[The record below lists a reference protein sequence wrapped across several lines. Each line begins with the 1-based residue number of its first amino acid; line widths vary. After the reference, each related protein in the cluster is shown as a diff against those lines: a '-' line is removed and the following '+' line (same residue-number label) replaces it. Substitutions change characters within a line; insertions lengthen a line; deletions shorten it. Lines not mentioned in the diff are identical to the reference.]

1 MFLLLES
8 FLGSYPFLMAATIVS
23 FILKAYIL
31 STLILRKSESRN
43 AQLPKILLVLV
54 LISAMIVDSAW
65 FLKLAECLF
74 CFDIGYRIRIFWT
87 RIAWAFSV
95 IQYQSLALF
104 LETLVRSKKNI
115 NLRQQIILCISSIFC
130 LLFLGLSIFHF
141 NCFQPNE
148 RSLFECKL
156 QQIFTL
162 YLFFPLMAVPLF
174 IAIKKL
180 RTPAIPKILK
190 SQLKLIIQ
198 TLIFPH
204 LISDFIQFYPF
215 GFFPAYVASNYAA
228 VSISTIT
235 LTFAMYYCIK
245 KIIGLRFLNFRGH
258 VETKTR
264 YNFVKGFKEV
274 LKQLSHATTYK
285 ELQHFTQMSFKEMFQ
300 IPISRTNLYIRS
312 SKKPIFEQHDIS
324 HTEQITENFLILQPN
339 ILADYIQK
347 NHIFIYDEIAFSNF
361 YEKSEKTE
369 TIINFLD
376 TLNADMFIPIATQ
389 EKVIGYI
396 VVDRFA
402 RPQEFY
408 SNVEHNEI
416 AVFANYLANII
427 NLLQTRNIEH
437 LVQREKELQEELYN
451 KHQEI
456 NQYKESI
463 RSFLRNSRQG
473 DTGII
478 FYKNRRFTYGN
489 QIAKELLDLNLNQQ
503 EGHPVTQKLKNLAR
517 KVQEYKTPQSCFTKD
532 KNGQRLVLSAVPHLE
547 QNNVIIVMYY
557 PEISD
562 LVKKQIESLRDP
574 SKWDYLLYLETTA
587 SGKMINQLIP
597 STGEHMLNF
606 KISLLQAALSKKA
619 TLLEMPKEDL
629 LPTVRLLH
637 HISLRETLHTIK
649 LTQPCT
655 NNDIATKL
663 FGINPIFG
671 IQSEAPLL
679 EKLDKNGTI
688 FIQNIHYLDP
698 ESQEYLAEYLTYG
711 AFRMFKSEQKMA
723 SNVRIIC
730 STNTKLSL
738 LVQEGT
744 FSQRLFSQLNKHTL
758 IMPSLLS
765 VPDEEIYEL
774 AEGYTEQALKADD
787 FKNLL
792 ELTDKE
798 KTKISGAR
806 PISLQEF
813 KSKIQQMIQNKSKKN
828 DIYSETQFDPAFEV
842 TDPELIEVA
851 RLGKNAL
858 RDETA
863 MRLLWR
869 KFKSQSKI
877 ASFLSVNRSSV
888 NRRCKQYNLE

>member
-1 MFLLLES
+1 
-8 FLGSYPFLMAATIVS
+8 
-23 FILKAYIL
+23 
-31 STLILRKSESRN
+31 
-43 AQLPKILLVLV
+43 
-54 LISAMIVDSAW
+54 
-65 FLKLAECLF
+65 
-74 CFDIGYRIRIFWT
+74 
-87 RIAWAFSV
+87 
-95 IQYQSLALF
+95 
-104 LETLVRSKKNI
+104 
-115 NLRQQIILCISSIFC
+115 
-130 LLFLGLSIFHF
+130 
-141 NCFQPNE
+141 
-148 RSLFECKL
+148 
-156 QQIFTL
+156 
-162 YLFFPLMAVPLF
+162 
-174 IAIKKL
+174 
-180 RTPAIPKILK
+180 
-190 SQLKLIIQ
+190 
-198 TLIFPH
+198 
-204 LISDFIQFYPF
+204 
-215 GFFPAYVASNYAA
+215 
-228 VSISTIT
+228 
-235 LTFAMYYCIK
+235 
-245 KIIGLRFLNFRGH
+245 
-258 VETKTR
+258 
-264 YNFVKGFKEV
+264 
-274 LKQLSHATTYK
+274 
-285 ELQHFTQMSFKEMFQ
+285 
-300 IPISRTNLYIRS
+300 
-312 SKKPIFEQHDIS
+312 
-324 HTEQITENFLILQPN
+324 
-339 ILADYIQK
+339 
-347 NHIFIYDEIAFSNF
+347 
-361 YEKSEKTE
+361 
-369 TIINFLD
+369 
-376 TLNADMFIPIATQ
+376 
-389 EKVIGYI
+389 
-396 VVDRFA
+396 VDRFA